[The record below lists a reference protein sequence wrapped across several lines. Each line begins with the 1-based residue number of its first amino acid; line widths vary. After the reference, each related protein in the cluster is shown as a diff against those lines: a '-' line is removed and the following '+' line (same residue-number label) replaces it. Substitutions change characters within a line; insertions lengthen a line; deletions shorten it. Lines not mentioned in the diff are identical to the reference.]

1 MFRTLPLEFKRTS
14 NQSGQGAPTVCNV
27 LVNLADPGNLL
38 HGKMDLV
45 TGEIFDV
52 VNWEGRA
59 MLKGAFAD
67 QTHGSG
73 DAYDLQGGTWVTL
86 SWTAAP

>member
-1 MFRTLPLEFKRTS
+1 
-14 NQSGQGAPTVCNV
+14 
-27 LVNLADPGNLL
+27 
-38 HGKMDLV
+38 
-45 TGEIFDV
+45 
-52 VNWEGRA
+52 